1 MTRRALVRRMLHVGG
16 IAFGASLLGRAVTP
30 SEAPLDN
37 ALSFGRSIAAPSDP
51 VMRSMPSSGTAST
64 WPGSAMA
71 VSGLPGR
78 VEQAVTPAASSDW
91 AQVAGN
97 PQHTAFMPAETL
109 GTTWSVAWRYQ
120 IGVQTREKL
129 YGPAQA
135 IVSAGHVLV
144 PSLMGKLRS
153 FAAGQ
158 VGPTLEWT
166 ANVGAPIMGSVAA
179 DGVRAYVADVYGR
192 LSAFTLSSGQLAW
205 GPVQVTDGRPIQSS
219 PLLADGKILI
229 GGADGTFY
237 ARDPAT
243 GAEIWSRSVA
253 APILQTAAWS
263 NVTGTGIVVFGAMD
277 MRLYGLN
284 SATGAVLWQT
294 PQLIGSAFKDYW
306 PVIDEARR
314 MVIVRPWAKL
324 PYWES
329 GSPQGLNVPIRGLEV
344 ANYLDD
350 ASQTAMLSAYD
361 QYPTAFAK
369 TLYVVNLSTGVE
381 LPPPI
386 HWQVA
391 ITMHGASPPPCID
404 RDGYLVIPAMR
415 PSTLSNSW
423 MAGWARVN
431 LTTRKVVDGLLDGTS
446 EKGFGNRDENMC
458 VSACSNGV
466 VAMHVQEANAQY
478 TGFYRQTDKT
488 WSRIS
493 GGAGTTQLFVNT
505 QGGGANPAAISGGLV
520 YHLAHPHTLVCLKAA

>member
-1 MTRRALVRRMLHVGG
+1 M
-16 IAFGASLLGRAVTP
+16 
-30 SEAPLDN
+30 
-37 ALSFGRSIAAPSDP
+37 
-51 VMRSMPSSGTAST
+51 
-64 WPGSAMA
+64 
-71 VSGLPGR
+71 
-78 VEQAVTPAASSDW
+78 PAAASDW

-109 GTTWSVAWRYQ
+109 GTSWSVAWRYQ
-120 IGVQTREKL
+120 LGVQAREKL
-129 YGPAQA
+129 YGQAQA

-158 VGPTLEWT
+158 VGPVLEWT
-166 ANVGAPIMGSVAA
+166 ADVGAPIMGSAAA
-179 DGVRAYVADVYGR
+179 DGVRAYVADIYGR
-192 LSAFTLSSGQLAW
+192 LTAYTLSNGQRAW
-205 GPVQVTDGRPIQSS
+205 GPVQVTPGLPIQTS
-219 PLLADGKILI
+219 PLLADGKLLI
-229 GGADGTFY
+229 GGTDGTFY

-243 GAEIWSRSVA
+243 GAAIWSRSVG

-277 MRLYGLN
+277 MRLYGLD
-284 SATGAVLWQT
+284 SATGNVLWQT
-294 PQLIGSAFKDYW
+294 PQLTGSAFKDYW

-329 GSPQGLNVPIRGLEV
+329 GSPQGLNLPLRGLEV

-350 ASQTAMLSAYD
+350 ASQSAMLAAYD
-361 QYPTAFAK
+361 AYPTAFAK
-369 TLYVVNLSTGVE
+369 TLYVVNLSTGAE

-415 PSTLSNSW
+415 PSTMSNSW

-431 LTTRKVVDGLLDGTS
+431 LSTRKVVDGLIDGAT
-446 EKGFGNRDENMC
+446 ERGFGNRDENMC
-458 VSACSNGV
+458 VSACSNGI
-466 VAMHVQEANAQY
+466 VAMHIQQANAQY

-488 WSRIS
+488 WTRIT
-493 GGAGTTQLFVNT
+493 GGAGTSQLFVNT
-505 QGGGANPAAISGGLV
+505 QGSGANPAAISGGLV

>member
-1 MTRRALVRRMLHVGG
+1 
-16 IAFGASLLGRAVTP
+16 
-30 SEAPLDN
+30 
-37 ALSFGRSIAAPSDP
+37 
-51 VMRSMPSSGTAST
+51 
-64 WPGSAMA
+64 
-71 VSGLPGR
+71 
-78 VEQAVTPAASSDW
+78 
-91 AQVAGN
+91 
-97 PQHTAFMPAETL
+97 
-109 GTTWSVAWRYQ
+109 
-120 IGVQTREKL
+120 
-129 YGPAQA
+129 
-135 IVSAGHVLV
+135 
-144 PSLMGKLRS
+144 MGKLRS

-166 ANVGAPIMGSVAA
+166 ANVGAPILGSVAA

-237 ARDPAT
+237 AHDPST
-243 GAEIWSRSVA
+243 GAAIWSRSVA

-431 LTTRKVVDGLLDGTS
+431 LTTRKVVDGLLDGTT

-493 GGAGTTQLFVNT
+493 GGAGTTQHFVNT